1 LDKLSSLKNIYQ
13 GDYMKKVNFVCLIAL
28 VLALFAVSCGGSPQ
42 RIEDPNVPEWLND
55 LPPEDVLWGIG
66 SAKQSSDQ
74 MSMTTAEGR
83 ARTGLARQLT
93 LKVEAMLTDYM
104 RDAGTVGSQ
113 TALSLQEDVSRQ
125 VTSLELNGARPI
137 KRWKAPDGTWWYLVE
152 YKVSD
157 AKAALSNVFNS
168 EAAQYAEFKADEAL
182 RMLDAQLAKSEK
194 PVPVYE

>member
-1 LDKLSSLKNIYQ
+1 
-13 GDYMKKVNFVCLIAL
+13 MKKRNFLWFTA
-28 VLALFAVSCGGSPQ
+28 LALALLAAGCGGSPAQ
-42 RIEDPNVPEWLND
+42 RIDDPNIPEWIND

-74 MSMTTAEGR
+74 MAMTIAEAR
-83 ARTGLARQLT
+83 ARTSLARILNV
-93 LKVEAMLTDYM
+93 KVEAMLIDYM

-113 TALSLQEDVSRQ
+113 TALALQQDVSDQ

-152 YKVSD
+152 YKGSD

-168 EAAQYAEFKADEAL
+168 EAAQFAEFKADEA
-182 RMLDAQLAKSEK
+182 
-194 PVPVYE
+194 